1 MKTTL
6 TLLLSILFIAFTYA
20 QDVNDNVRFI
30 PQSEVPKVVLE
41 RQETLFP
48 TNFISEWQ
56 VQEIDGMQNSSNIR
70 YIAKFEEDGRPG
82 FSASY
87 LPNGEL
93 IFNSEFTPSEI
104 LPTSIRLKING
115 DYKDYALH
123 AAEFITFYNPKRE
136 IYMVKL
142 LDGTRMQYAF
152 YNTIGNKIEKDNLPD
167 RNTLLDEIGP
177 KMKTEML

>member
-1 MKTTL
+1 MRNIF

-30 PQSEVPKVVLE
+30 PQSEVPKAVLE
-41 RQETLFP
+41 RQEALFP

-56 VQEIDGMQNSSNIR
+56 VQEIDGMQNASNIR

-87 LPNGEL
+87 LPNGML

-104 LPTSIRLKING
+104 IPSSVRLKVTS
-115 DYKDYALH
+115 DYKDYTVH
-123 AAEFITFYNPKRE
+123 ATEFITFYNPKRE
-136 IYMVKL
+136 IYMIKL
-142 LDGTRMQYAF
+142 LDEYRMRYAF
-152 YNTIGNKIEKDNLPD
+152 YNTIGNEIHKEELPVEI
-167 RNTLLDEIGP
+167 LLL
-177 KMKTEML
+177 MK

>member
-1 MKTTL
+1 MRNTFTI
-6 TLLLSILFIAFTYA
+6 LLSIILTATVYS

-30 PQSEVPKVVLE
+30 PQSEVPKLVLE
-41 RQETLFP
+41 RQDALFP

-56 VQEIDGMQNSSNIR
+56 VQELDGMQNASNIR

-87 LPNGEL
+87 LPTGEL

-104 LPTSIRLKING
+104 LPSSVRLKVTR
-115 DYKDYALH
+115 DYKDYIVH

-142 LDGTRMQYAF
+142 LDEFRMKYAF
-152 YNTIGNKIEKDNLPD
+152 YNTIGNEIHKENLPV
-167 RNTLLDEIGP
+167 
-177 KMKTEML
+177 EMLLLMK